1 MEAGPVS
8 VHHLIKS
15 KVMKHFLEDFFQYN
29 LSCNE
34 KIILILEK
42 HKDRVSEN
50 CLRIFSHI
58 LNAQDIWNNRIL
70 GKSQHYGVWQV
81 HPLDNLKSINQVLH
95 QKTSEILSESDLKQI
110 ISYKTSKGLQFN
122 DTIQDIMTHIVNH
135 GTYHRG
141 QVAMMLREEVDE
153 AVATDFIFRKR

>member
-1 MEAGPVS
+1 
-8 VHHLIKS
+8 
-15 KVMKHFLEDFFQYN
+15 MKHFLEDFFQYN
-29 LSCNE
+29 LSSNE

-42 HKDRVSEN
+42 HKGRVSEN

-81 HPLDNLKSINQVLH
+81 HPLGSLKSINQAVH
-95 QKTSEILSESDLKQI
+95 QKISEILSESDLEQI

>member
-1 MEAGPVS
+1 
-8 VHHLIKS
+8 
-15 KVMKHFLEDFFQYN
+15 MKHFLEDFFQYN
-29 LSCNE
+29 LSSNE

-42 HKDRVSEN
+42 HKGRVSEN

-81 HPLDNLKSINQVLH
+81 HPLDSLKSINQAVH
-95 QKTSEILSESDLKQI
+95 QKTSEILSESNLEQI

-153 AVATDFIFRKR
+153 AVSTDFIFRKR